1 MVVAKRFT
9 AAHSPGSWKRS
20 AADCE
25 IFHGLARS
33 AVRAEPEVA
42 EGVVFMSNVRRR
54 LLAVSVLMSCIAPA
68 QAQSRPAV
76 VELFTSEGCSSC
88 PPAEAYIGE
97 LAKHKDV
104 LALAF
109 HVDYWDEL
117 GWKDPFSLKISTDRQ
132 YAYSRVFGHSSV
144 YTPQVVIDG
153 KDEFV
158 GTDSRRISAALA
170 VARPGVPLRISLDPE
185 SLVVELPAG
194 EKTSPSEVLLV
205 PYVRT
210 ATSSIGRGEN
220 AGRTLQE
227 FNIVR
232 GVREMGRWNG
242 QSASFRARLSSLPR
256 DATDV
261 AVLVQSTYRRQIIG
275 AGTQALR

>member
-1 MVVAKRFT
+1 M
-9 AAHSPGSWKRS
+9 
-20 AADCE
+20 
-25 IFHGLARS
+25 
-33 AVRAEPEVA
+33 
-42 EGVVFMSNVRRR
+42 GVVVPNVRKR
-54 LLAVSVLMSCIAPA
+54 LLAVSALMCCVAHA

-97 LAKHKDV
+97 LAQHKDV

-109 HVDYWDEL
+109 HVDYWDDL
-117 GWKDPFSLKISTDRQ
+117 GWKDPYSLRISTDRQ
-132 YAYSRVFGHSSV
+132 YAYSTVLGRSSV

-158 GTDSRRISAALA
+158 GTDRRRIGGALA
-170 VARPGVPLRISLDPE
+170 VARIGVPLRISLAPE
-185 SLVVELPAG
+185 DLVVELSG
-194 EKTSPSEVLLV
+194 REKAAPSEVLLV
-205 PYVRT
+205 AYVRR

-220 AGRTLQE
+220 AGRTLEE

-232 GVREMGRWNG
+232 SIHDLGRWNG
-242 QSASFRARLSSLPR
+242 DPVSFRARLSSLPR

-261 AVLVQSTYRRQIIG
+261 AVLVQSVDRHQVIG